1 MTFEVV
7 ALYFVAAIMLSVGA
21 FAAAWGIT
29 TVGSKFLEGAA
40 RQPELIPA
48 LRTQFFVIV
57 GLVDAMPVITVAMG
71 LYMIFVVAAAVPIAH

>member
-1 MTFEVV
+1 MTIEVV
-7 ALYFVAAIMLSVGA
+7 LLYFAAAIMLSVGA

-29 TVGSKFLEGAA
+29 NIGVKFLDGAA

-48 LRTQFFVIV
+48 LRAQFFVIV

-71 LYMIFVVAAAVPIAH
+71 LYIIFVVAAAIPVAH